1 MPSYLS
7 NYSLSPFTL
16 HNIRLQ
22 QMKKIFVKRG
32 FLVTFFSHE
41 SVIDGRG

>member
-1 MPSYLS
+1 ME
-7 NYSLSPFTL
+7 
-16 HNIRLQ
+16 
-22 QMKKIFVKRG
+22 KIFIKRG